1 MAFTLLSPL
10 AAPWQS
16 LGLRYLLAPAD
27 LPPELSLPGNGIPA
41 PASGRRA
48 DSTTSSRSSM
58 PPRAPQ
64 AAQRT
69 PHPARHPEQ
78 PAGQGATPYSGQPRP
93 APVPASGPHAD
104 APSGPVG
111 PAAGQRPAPRPV
123 RPPVPPRDISDRAER
138 PGRVWRPLAPAL
150 WPDVWQQRLQKTRPG
165 RIVWTYWNLG
175 NDLSGVDTPGRQE
188 RSAFFQRLLQALQHP
203 QGSHTFWPVCLP
215 AAVPSAEEAALQ
227 ANADVFWSGLPRL
240 GARGVVI
247 MGSAA
252 VDAVQLPG
260 GLRPLQHTI
269 HRGHRVWVLWDVD
282 NMLHENQRYGQMLAM
297 LQQAF
302 HPLIYR

>member
-27 LPPELSLPGNGIPA
+27 LPPEPSPPGNGVPA
-41 PASGRRA
+41 PATGR
-48 DSTTSSRSSM
+48 
-58 PPRAPQ
+58 Q
-64 AAQRT
+64 AAPAGSPRSPRPARA
-69 PHPARHPEQ
+69 PHPARHIPP
-78 PAGQGATPYSGQPRP
+78 PAGQGTAPDSGRPRP
-93 APVPASGPHAD
+93 ASMPASGPQAD
-104 APSGPVG
+104 SLSGPAA
-111 PAAGQRPAPRPV
+111 PAAGQRPASRPA
-123 RPPVPPRDISDRAER
+123 RTSVPPRDVSDRAER

-215 AAVPSAEEAALQ
+215 AAPSAGEAALQ

-282 NMLHENQRYGQMLAM
+282 NMLHESQRYGRMLAM